1 MAVTDD
7 VVWWKMGS
15 MMRNVYDGESRV
27 VFVGNIG
34 RFSFKGRINLGGVPE
49 GVDIGFGSISV

>member
-34 RFSFKGRINLGGVPE
+34 RFSFEGRINLGG
-49 GVDIGFGSISV
+49 GSRGS